1 MEITA
6 TTLTQLRAD
15 KSYYLSNSTGT
26 IKEAGLWQRFKC
38 WTGFGDGREK
48 VRRLA
53 DAIKSALLADAF
65 IKSED
70 KLSSELN
77 GLDKNS
83 SLSGADLRQ
92 IATRFKADH
101 AQAIATS
108 DAYRVAD
115 KLADEQIAR
124 WVKDGDVL
132 PEKKSL
138 EYMKK
143 LALYAAQPVMDE
155 ALEYKDDLTRK
166 LSRNI
171 GQIIYCF
178 ASMENVKKSYFGYP
192 RFDTYTTEDGKEHT
206 LRVPRLRLDELHFRA
221 VLSCLVTKDGPATFM
236 AFTTAIF
243 KLREEELQKR
253 KEVFLDLK
261 LEPPNK
267 PGSGLAF
274 AAQAANSHEI
284 YNSNIRAGIKMN
296 ATRDMPP
303 AFAAAEN
310 EVVEEMRQRFGN
322 DAIGPFCSATTLLT
336 IREHEEAIFPLIEK
350 ANAEH
355 RTVDADEVKEAIR
368 EKCIRGAARAV
379 LNRAFTDIAKEMNI
393 KSPGFSIS
401 SSLIKKNPGIID
413 EIAACT
419 TPEAAAAAARK
430 YEDAIVAKLQ
440 LSIAAKN
447 ARAGLHD
454 RAVAMIAKEAGLS
467 EEFVAARLKTDSLL
481 DKASKVESAIVDGK
495 IEGSDKPGFDVEAA
509 FNDVL
514 NNFVKGRIDRM
525 KEVDGIKDLSDDLRR
540 KWKNH
545 VISTYRGEKLQP
557 AKIHKLVA
565 CGHFSA
571 KQLEEALDEND
582 IGTTATKI
590 CSYMGSV
597 NAHFVDLFGAEEWED
612 MGDDERDPNID
623 LAMMAVLDANPSIAE
638 KFLARKDELIGALN
652 KEFNTNGNVELGHG
666 RKVVESL
673 YGILVGDD
681 GRKTGE

>member
-15 KSYYLSNSTGT
+15 KSYYLANSTGT

-155 ALEYKDDLTRK
+155 ALEYKDDPKKLARK

-192 RFDTYTTEDGKEHT
+192 RFDTYTAEDGKKHT

-221 VLSCLVTKDGPATFM
+221 VLSCLVTKDGPATFT
-236 AFTTAIF
+236 AFTTDIF

-253 KEVFLDLK
+253 NATSANIAQLVFQANVSAMRIGNFG
-261 LEPPNK
+261 EA
-267 PGSGLAF
+267 LAMGTEE
-274 AAQAANSHEI
+274 QKRKVMESI
-284 YNSNIRAGIKMN
+284 YNVNRIKN
-296 ATRDMPP
+296 SLS
-303 AFAAAEN
+303 E
-310 EVVEEMRQRFGN
+310 
-322 DAIGPFCSATTLLT
+322 S
-336 IREHEEAIFPLIEK
+336 HAIF
-350 ANAEH
+350 EH
-355 RTVDADEVKEAIR
+355 
-368 EKCIRGAARAV
+368 AAV
-379 LNRAFTDIAKEMNI
+379 SESGGMF
-393 KSPGFSIS
+393 FS
-401 SSLIKKNPGIID
+401 
-413 EIAACT
+413 
-419 TPEAAAAAARK
+419 
-430 YEDAIVAKLQ
+430 
-440 LSIAAKN
+440 
-447 ARAGLHD
+447 
-454 RAVAMIAKEAGLS
+454 
-467 EEFVAARLKTDSLL
+467 F
-481 DKASKVESAIVDGK
+481 
-495 IEGSDKPGFDVEAA
+495 
-509 FNDVL
+509 
-514 NNFVKGRIDRM
+514 
-525 KEVDGIKDLSDDLRR
+525 
-540 KWKNH
+540 
-545 VISTYRGEKLQP
+545 
-557 AKIHKLVA
+557 
-565 CGHFSA
+565 
-571 KQLEEALDEND
+571 
-582 IGTTATKI
+582 
-590 CSYMGSV
+590 
-597 NAHFVDLFGAEEWED
+597 
-612 MGDDERDPNID
+612 
-623 LAMMAVLDANPSIAE
+623 
-638 KFLARKDELIGALN
+638 
-652 KEFNTNGNVELGHG
+652 
-666 RKVVESL
+666 
-673 YGILVGDD
+673 
-681 GRKTGE
+681 